1 MDARGLLCPE
11 PVLMVKRVI
20 DGRPSGKITV
30 LVNTAAARDNID
42 RLAKSLKW
50 KLEVAEQGEDI
61 LLTLIK

>member
-1 MDARGLLCPE
+1 
-11 PVLMVKRVI
+11 MVKRVI

-50 KLEVAEQGEDI
+50 KLEVAEQGEEI
-61 LLTLIK
+61 LLTLVK

>member
-50 KLEVAEQGEDI
+50 KLEVAEQGEEI
-61 LLTLIK
+61 LLTLVK